1 MEEETQIMEMTVT
14 ELLTQLE
21 AERIQ
26 VASQGLTAD
35 QLTKENLQAGLE
47 HVSSQL
53 AAGYLAQF
61 RWQVEMPV
69 GDPVNV
75 RLETNLIN
83 VPLIEAPRLD
93 PKLLDQTA
101 PYEVKVYMVIEGD
114 QVNASGLRIDE
125 LTTADELMPAVDNYV
140 EPFKN
145 WVTEHIATA
154 INNRESADD

>member
-1 MEEETQIMEMTVT
+1 
-14 ELLTQLE
+14 
-21 AERIQ
+21 
-26 VASQGLTAD
+26 
-35 QLTKENLQAGLE
+35 
-47 HVSSQL
+47 
-53 AAGYLAQF
+53 
-61 RWQVEMPV
+61 MPV

-83 VPLIEAPRLD
+83 VPLIEASRLD

-101 PYEVKVYMVIEGD
+101 LYEVKVYMVIEGD

-154 INNRESADD
+154 INNRESVDD